1 MSRELKV
8 ANRQKGRKLRLKIY
22 LTGQKSCNLLPQI
35 EKQQQQQQQ
44 KNKKKNKNVNICGRW
59 KVQNRA
65 VVAFYRE
72 KKEKKKFFKK
82 LNVEE
87 IKCRNTSTSSQV
99 SNCDG
104 VVLEI
109 YFDNKL
115 Q

>member
-1 MSRELKV
+1 MQSITT
-8 ANRQKGRKLRLKIY
+8 NRKTTTTTTTTKQK
-22 LTGQKSCNLLPQI
+22 
-35 EKQQQQQQQ
+35 
-44 KNKKKNKNVNICGRW
+44 KKKNVNKCGRW
-59 KVQNRA
+59 KVQNRT
-65 VVAFYRE
+65 VVALYRE